1 MDEIF
6 VSIIREKIKLD
17 LKSPIVIGFSG
28 GIDSVCLATL
38 FLHSSCPIIIA
49 HFNHCL
55 RDTADR
61 DENFAREFALKRNL
75 IFVSEKSDVSKFA
88 KAEHLSIEEA
98 ARKKRYGFLFQVA
111 KNYRSNAIAV
121 AHHADDQIET
131 VLMHLFRGSG
141 MAGLLGMQEE
151 VIVPEFDPQIKIIR
165 PLLSFWKEDIERYC
179 LEYNL
184 DFVQDE
190 TNFSGLYERNRIRNE
205 ILPYLENHYPGLK
218 RRLFRM
224 SNVLAKE
231 DEIVQ
236 EQLKQYWNDIYK
248 HEGSQFIVLNNK
260 KLLNFPLGIQRR
272 IIRKSVFGIKPD
284 CRDLTFDN
292 IDRVIEFLQKGIPGE
307 IDLQE
312 NITALFTNTE
322 IIIGSKSKDW
332 LNLIYPQLDDEILI
346 SDPRNNTIGFSDHW
360 ELKLENINK
369 GEVVNLSHP
378 DKFSVYING
387 DQFLPTQ
394 LRLRQRKDG
403 DRFQPLGMEKG
414 RIKLSD
420 FFINEKI
427 PKPAREKWPLLVN
440 DQDEIIWVPGYRQ
453 NQKSK
458 VTNQSKSILRIS
470 ISKKE

>member
-1 MDEIF
+1 MDEKF
-6 VSIIREKIKLD
+6 VSIIKEKIKLD
-17 LKSPIVIGFSG
+17 LKNPVVIGFSG

-38 FLHSSCPIIIA
+38 LLQTSCPIIIA

-61 DENFAREFALKRNL
+61 DENFARDFAQKRNL
-75 IFVSEKSDVSKFA
+75 NFVSEKSDVSKFA
-88 KAEHLSIEEA
+88 KFESLSIEEA

-111 KNYRSNAIAV
+111 RNYKSEAIAV

-151 VIVPEFDPQIKIIR
+151 VIVPEFDPKIKIIR

-179 LEYNL
+179 QEHNLE
-184 DFVQDE
+184 FVQDE
-190 TNFSGLYERNRIRNE
+190 TNFSVLYERNRIRNE

-224 SNVLAKE
+224 TNVLAKE
-231 DEIVQ
+231 DEIIH
-236 EQLKQYWNDIYK
+236 EQLKKYWNDICT
-248 HEGSQFIVLNNK
+248 HEGPLIVALDIK
-260 KLLNFPLGIQRR
+260 KLCNVPLGLQRR

-284 CRDLTFDN
+284 CRDLSFNN
-292 IDRVIEFLQKGIPGE
+292 IDRVIEFLLKGLPGE

-312 NITALFTNTE
+312 NIIALFTSTE
-322 IIIGSKSKDW
+322 IIFGSKSKDW
-332 LNLIYPQLDDEILI
+332 LNLVYPQLDEEILL
-346 SDPRNNTIGFSDHW
+346 SDSRNNTISFSDYW
-360 ELKLENINK
+360 ELKLENIK
-369 GEVVNLSHP
+369 KEEVVNLSLS

-387 DQFLPTQ
+387 DQFLSSQ
-394 LRLRQRKDG
+394 LRLRHRKDG
-403 DRFQPLGMEKG
+403 DRFQPLGMETG
-414 RIKLSD
+414 SIKLSD
-420 FFINEKI
+420 FFINEKL
-427 PKPAREKWPLLVN
+427 PKPARNKWPLLVN

-453 NQKSK
+453 TQKSK
-458 VTNQSKSILRIS
+458 VTNQSKTILRIS